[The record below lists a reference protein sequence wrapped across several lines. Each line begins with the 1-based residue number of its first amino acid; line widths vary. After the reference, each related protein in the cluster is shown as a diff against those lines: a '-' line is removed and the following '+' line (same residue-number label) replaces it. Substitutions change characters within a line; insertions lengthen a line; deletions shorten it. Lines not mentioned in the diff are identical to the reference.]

1 MGSRRVEV
9 SGSLQQGQGS
19 AGGSRY
25 SYYVILLPNY
35 GLIVEVAISAIL
47 RCRYLPDGYCPYA
60 AFTESMIT

>member
-1 MGSRRVEV
+1 MRIKAEHPQWAQRRVEV

-47 RCRYLPDGYCPYA
+47 R
-60 AFTESMIT
+60 